1 MWKLIFALLAI
12 IGIAEVGRWLWL
24 WLLKSK
30 KKGKIYFVFSFHGH
44 EKEAEVALRG
54 AVHRLRMYGG
64 TEEKK
69 VLCLDRGMDE
79 ETKRVCKLTARDTQM
94 VEICSEEELANLL
107 KSSFAN
113 T

>member
-54 AVHRLRMYGG
+54 AVHRLRMGG
-64 TEEKK
+64 Q
-69 VLCLDRGMDE
+69 
-79 ETKRVCKLTARDTQM
+79 KRTRCFAWTAAWMRKQ
-94 VEICSEEELANLL
+94 SG
-107 KSSFAN
+107 FAS
-113 T
+113 

>member
-44 EKEAEVALRG
+44 EALFTG
-54 AVHRLRMYGG
+54 FACMGG
-64 TEEKK
+64 Q
-69 VLCLDRGMDE
+69 
-79 ETKRVCKLTARDTQM
+79 KRKRCFAWTAAWMRKQ
-94 VEICSEEELANLL
+94 SG
-107 KSSFAN
+107 FAS
-113 T
+113 

>member
-1 MWKLIFALLAI
+1 MCFPFMGMK
-12 IGIAEVGRWLWL
+12 RK
-24 WLLKSK
+24 LKSRC
-30 KKGKIYFVFSFHGH
+30 
-44 EKEAEVALRG
+44 EALFTGFAC
-54 AVHRLRMYGG
+54 MGG
-64 TEEKK
+64 QKRKK

-107 KSSFAN
+107 KRSFAN